1 MGHRS
6 ATPFLD
12 GQSGL
17 SAIQRLNLA
26 FFIDAEHDCLLRRV
40 QTCALPICHL
50 LQKLRIARQLE
61 SLRAMW
67 LQLVGAPDIADGG
80 LTDLIPWFCAMVR
93 QLQCVIPVGLVCV
106 VAFTMAAILSISYQG
121 FRPRPG
127 AISHRPSNP
136 SAPKRF
142 RHRITVLRFTES
154 CSAIATSDFTAA
166 ADTTIRQR
174 NATCCGV
181 PCAAIH

>member
-1 MGHRS
+1 
-6 ATPFLD
+6 
-12 GQSGL
+12 
-17 SAIQRLNLA
+17 
-26 FFIDAEHDCLLRRV
+26 
-40 QTCALPICHL
+40 
-50 LQKLRIARQLE
+50 
-61 SLRAMW
+61 MW

-80 LTDLIPWFCAMVR
+80 LTDPLVLCHGPATPVR
-93 QLQCVIPVGLVCV
+93 HPRRFGLRGRIHDGGDLVY
-106 VAFTMAAILSISYQG
+106 FIQG

-154 CSAIATSDFTAA
+154 CSAIATSDFPAA